1 MNDYV
6 EIAKELVAE
15 AGIRAQGRRS
25 AGIVREAK
33 ALQDF
38 VTEADRETEAAIR
51 QELRRRFPRTGVLG
65 EERGLELPEGAATP
79 MDAEGLWILDPIDGT
94 SNFAA
99 GIDAWCVSLAYVRK
113 GIPEIGVVFAPDRE
127 ELYTAVRGRGSH
139 LNDAPLRIDGGVP
152 ASQALIMTGRG
163 SVLPAEKHLEVIRR
177 LLQAGFEY
185 RRCGSGALGL
195 AQVATGQIQGYVEPG
210 MYPWDVAAARLVV
223 AEAGGELTPFPLEN
237 PTTDLGPMV
246 VACQPGLLEVLSEAV
261 RF

>member
-1 MNDYV
+1 MNEHF
-6 EIAKELVAE
+6 EIARELVTE
-15 AGIRAQGRRS
+15 AGLRAQEIRR
-25 AGIVREAK
+25 GGLVREAK

-38 VTEADRETEAAIR
+38 VTEADRETEATIR
-51 QELRRRFPRTGVLG
+51 EELRRRFPRAGVLG
-65 EERGLELPEGAATP
+65 EERGLELPETAETP
-79 MDAEGLWILDPIDGT
+79 TDAEGIWILDPIDGT
-94 SNFAA
+94 SNYAA

-113 GIPEIGVVFAPDRE
+113 GMAEIGVVFAPDRR

-139 LNDAPLRIDGGVP
+139 LNDAPLQIGAGIP
-152 ASQALIMTGRG
+152 PSQALIMTGRG
-163 SVLPAEKHLEVIRR
+163 SVLPVEKHLEVIRR
-177 LLQAGFEY
+177 LLEAGFEY

-246 VACQPGLLEVLSEAV
+246 VACQPGLLGVLSETV